1 MRRQGRVSFPPAV
14 PVMRWGRRATGLEGV
29 GTALA
34 VPALFGAGKPGT
46 ASFLEGE
53 VALRAEGEGPIS
65 NRRSRDAAER
75 ARRLA
80 RLEEVTFAERDVY
93 GRVRRMGLEMVV
105 TTRWA
110 VPMGSRNG
118 MAVAVEFSVK
128 GGGR

>member
-1 MRRQGRVSFPPAV
+1 
-14 PVMRWGRRATGLEGV
+14 MRWGRRATGLEGV